1 MGALQ
6 KKLRAPAAKRLPQ
19 ALQHEQCVALLRAVR
34 SPVYRGVLAVMYG
47 SGLRIGEA
55 VKLTVGDVDKAR
67 MVLHVV
73 GKGNKERLAP
83 LPAPLYQDLRHIWT
97 LHRHPQWLFANQL
110 GSNHVDPNS
119 VRKAFRCACRD
130 TGIDEEV
137 KAHCLRHSF
146 TTRLIE
152 QGVPAETARILLGH
166 DTIKTTQAYLHLT
179 EPARQTINET
189 VSSFSVSIFD

>member
-1 MGALQ
+1 M
-6 KKLRAPAAKRLPQ
+6 PQ

-34 SPVYRGVLAVMYG
+34 SPVYRGVLSVMYG

-55 VKLTVGDVDKAR
+55 VKVTVHDVDRER
-67 MVLHVV
+67 MVIRVV

-83 LPAPLYQDLRHIWT
+83 LPAPLYQDLRRMWT

-110 GSNHVDPNS
+110 GSDHVHPNS
-119 VRKAFRCACRD
+119 VRKAFRCACLD
-130 TGIDEEV
+130 TGIGQDV
-137 KAHCLRHSF
+137 KAHSLRHSF
-146 TTRLIE
+146 ATRLME

-179 EPARQTINET
+179 EPARRTINET
-189 VSSFSVSIFD
+189 VSAFSVPLFD